1 MKYATI
7 VEPIFSE
14 DVKYNFSEQIEVK
27 KVDFVVN
34 TVCSIMHE
42 SWKAEKGHANCNWPL
57 EMPASEFFTRFPVAK
72 YLILFSTCKIQF
84 GLEEK
89 LSIFPSFSQYI

>member
-7 VEPIFSE
+7 VEPIISE
-14 DVKYNFSEQIEVK
+14 DVNYNFSVQIEVK

-42 SWKAEKGHANCNWPL
+42 SWKAEKKVMQIATGLWKCQRLNFSPDFPL
-57 EMPASEFFTRFPVAK
+57 
-72 YLILFSTCKIQF
+72 LNI
-84 GLEEK
+84 
-89 LSIFPSFSQYI
+89 